1 MGYRS
6 TVAYTIRFTAL
17 PSPQEAE
24 GGKFP
29 SDQEIQSAKG
39 SFYTFLADAK
49 VKFPSAMSDEA
60 MTIDEKNL
68 ALNFFASD
76 VKWYE
81 SYEDVK
87 CHMELLQ
94 LAQDWAENVDEENG
108 NTKGNKHIG
117 GIFVRI
123 GEETDDITEEFFGEY
138 DWDWLRV
145 HREVHFDWE
154 V

>member
-1 MGYRS
+1 M
-6 TVAYTIRFTAL
+6 
-17 PSPQEAE
+17 
-24 GGKFP
+24 
-29 SDQEIQSAKG
+29 
-39 SFYTFLADAK
+39 
-49 VKFPSAMSDEA
+49 
-60 MTIDEKNL
+60 
-68 ALNFFASD
+68 
-76 VKWYE
+76 
-81 SYEDVK
+81 K
-87 CHMELLQ
+87 CHMSLLQ

-108 NTKGNKHIG
+108 DTKGNKHIG

>member
-6 TVAYTIRFTAL
+6 TVAYTIRFTAF
-17 PSPQEAE
+17 PSQQELE
-24 GGKFP
+24 NGESP
-29 SDQEIQSAKG
+29 SDQEIQSAKE
-39 SFYTFLADAK
+39 SFYTFLSEAK
-49 VKFPSAMSDEA
+49 VKFPSAISDSA

-68 ALNFFASD
+68 ALNFFAND

-81 SYEDVK
+81 TYEDVK
-87 CHMELLQ
+87 YHTELLQ

-108 NTKGNKHIG
+108 DTKGNKHIG

-123 GEETDDITEEFFGEY
+123 GEETDDITEEVFGEH
-138 DWDWLRV
+138 DWDWVRV
-145 HREVHFDWE
+145 HREVVCDWE